1 MNIKIVVDTSSD
13 IPADIAE
20 KYDIGILSFLSIFG
34 EDSFVTGVDLS
45 NEEFYRRLESS
56 EKIPTTAQT
65 PYGDMY
71 DYLLEQAKTHDCVIY
86 FTISSKGSGQYQTAR
101 LVTEEIAEE
110 YPQGDIRIV
119 DSEKFSLYIART
131 AVHAAELAAAGKTPD
146 EIIKD
151 CAGYIKSW
159 RCYLLVDTLKYLEK
173 GGRINKT
180 AAVVGTLLDIKPILT
195 IEHGLVE
202 SMDKLRGKKKLVEK
216 LIDKIKED
224 EDLDLENP
232 RFLVVQ
238 SDSSRGEEACEKLEE
253 EFGSGCVEMY
263 SEFGPIIGT
272 HVGPGA
278 FAIIAGIKESHQ

>member
-1 MNIKIVVDTSSD
+1 MDIKIVVDTSSD
-13 IPADIAE
+13 IPADAAK

-34 EDSFVTGVDLS
+34 EESYVTGVELT
-45 NEEFYRRLESS
+45 NAEFYKKLESS
-56 EKIPTTAQT
+56 DKIPTTAQT

-71 DYLLEQAKTHDCVIY
+71 DYLLEQAKTHDSVIY
-86 FTISSKGSGQYQTAR
+86 FTISSKGSGQYQTAN
-101 LVTEEIAEE
+101 LVAEEIAEE
-110 YPQGDIRIV
+110 YPEGDIHIV
-119 DSEKFSLYIART
+119 DSEKFSLYIAQT
-131 AVHAAELAAAGKTPD
+131 AVHAAELAAEGKTPA
-146 EIIKD
+146 EIIAD
-151 CAGYIKSW
+151 CAGYIRSW

-180 AAVVGTLLDIKPILT
+180 AAVVGTLLDIKPVLT
-195 IEHGLVE
+195 IENGLVE

-224 EDLDLENP
+224 EDFDSEEP

-238 SDSSRGEEACEKLEE
+238 SDSARGEEVCAKLED
-253 EFGSGCVEMY
+253 EFGKGCVRMY

-278 FAIIAGIKESHQ
+278 FAIIAGIKV